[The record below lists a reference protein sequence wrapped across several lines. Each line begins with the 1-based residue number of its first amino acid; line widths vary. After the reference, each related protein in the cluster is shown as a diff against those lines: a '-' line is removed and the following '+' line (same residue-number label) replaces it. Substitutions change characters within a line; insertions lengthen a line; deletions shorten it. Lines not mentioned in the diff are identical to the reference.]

1 MDFTKI
7 ERMDLLI
14 RNNSTGRPIDFAKKL
29 NMSERSLYNY
39 INFMRIQLNAPIEYS
54 NEMQSYFY
62 TEPGVIYLGWHPSS
76 KNNGMLWTDLQEFYE
91 KAYRCRCW
99 FFLQSI

>member
-1 MDFTKI
+1 
-7 ERMDLLI
+7 
-14 RNNSTGRPIDFAKKL
+14 
-29 NMSERSLYNY
+29 
-39 INFMRIQLNAPIEYS
+39 
-54 NEMQSYFY
+54 MQSYFY